1 MPSVHGDDDDAISDC
16 SDSTGS
22 SFEDEVEEGAS
33 EIDAEYDVISGS
45 VLCIIENTNCWKF
58 ELDCA
63 QRAQTFAK
71 ASDRNRIKWARDS
84 KPDSDANVCQIA
96 PNLLWIH
103 YFVCVKSFCG
113 LSWKSVSD
121 CMRNANK
128 SPKIYFTVVTE
139 GEKWSGIYFVG
150 SSQKFNQF
158 LRLVGPIV
166 TMKSL
171 ITFAVIL
178 HTDGMTDKTNEWWRN
193 WRDCVTSA
201 RNQRQVTLWS
211 WSRDKWIRI

>member
-71 ASDRNRIKWARDS
+71 ASDRNRIKWPGIQNRILMPMSARSLPIYCEFIILSASSHFADCHENRS
-84 KPDSDANVCQIA
+84 VTVREMLI
-96 PNLLWIH
+96 NLL
-103 YFVCVKSFCG
+103 KS
-113 LSWKSVSD
+113 
-121 CMRNANK
+121 
-128 SPKIYFTVVTE
+128 I
-139 GEKWSGIYFVG
+139 
-150 SSQKFNQF
+150 SQ
-158 LRLVGPIV
+158 
-166 TMKSL
+166 
-171 ITFAVIL
+171 
-178 HTDGMTDKTNEWWRN
+178 WWRKGKS
-193 WRDCVTSA
+193 DLES
-201 RNQRQVTLWS
+201 TLLDHHKNLISFSDW
-211 WSRDKWIRI
+211 